1 MGAWRGSV
9 FTSGHVLVLKLGKPP
24 VHVVKENEANRMQFY
39 VTEV

>member
-9 FTSGHVLVLKLGKPP
+9 FRSGHVLSLELGNPS
-24 VHVVKENEANRMQFY
+24 VHVVKENQVSRMQFY